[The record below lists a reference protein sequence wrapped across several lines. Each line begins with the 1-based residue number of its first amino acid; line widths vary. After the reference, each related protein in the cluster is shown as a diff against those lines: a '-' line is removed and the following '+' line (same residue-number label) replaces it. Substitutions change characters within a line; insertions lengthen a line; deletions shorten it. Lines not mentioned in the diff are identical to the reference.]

1 MVPFKAK
8 QGGHIYDPIAVYL
21 QEFTWVVGAQRS
33 PLIINTNNSD
43 GVLMPHVPKNWSI
56 GGTAVPGGRL
66 EFHDELMHG
75 RQIIYINLSTNPFP
89 QS

>member
-1 MVPFKAK
+1 
-8 QGGHIYDPIAVYL
+8 
-21 QEFTWVVGAQRS
+21 
-33 PLIINTNNSD
+33 
-43 GVLMPHVPKNWSI
+43 
-56 GGTAVPGGRL
+56 VPGGRL